1 MDDQLIS
8 KLSQIWKQAR
18 VDSPLS
24 QKSAVCI
31 STIDSAGFPQ
41 SRYVDLKEID
51 GSGFTFCTSY
61 NSEKGKQLSVEPK
74 ASLLA
79 WWDHIGYQIRVV
91 GNALRISNVLAD
103 KYWRTRSTEAQV
115 ASTCFKQSEL
125 WDSETSL
132 QDFFSSALSSSQQ
145 SISRPNFW
153 GGYTVVPH
161 SIEILKFKTNRVHVR
176 EQYFRDDSSWKM
188 RLLQP

>member
-51 GSGFTFCTSY
+51 ASGFTFCTSY

-103 KYWRTRSTEAQV
+103 KYWRTGAAIQWY
-115 ASTCFKQSEL
+115 L
-125 WDSETSL
+125 
-132 QDFFSSALSSSQQ
+132 
-145 SISRPNFW
+145 IP
-153 GGYTVVPH
+153 
-161 SIEILKFKTNRVHVR
+161 
-176 EQYFRDDSSWKM
+176 
-188 RLLQP
+188 